1 MLKLNNLQ
9 YNNCIFACKIKA
21 MRFKVHFF
29 FFLFLVLF
37 FSCPEDDGDGL
48 VEIPENDRTEQQII
62 DNDSLLGYFETH
74 YYNSA
79 YLQNNPGFTLDE
91 IIISELPEDG
101 NLPDPNQNTMLSDD
115 IITLTTTYFDVE
127 YEYYIL
133 KINQGES
140 ETSPNFSDRVRVNYE
155 GSLMDGVIFDSSSTP
170 VDFDLTNTI
179 AGWGRVLPEF
189 NNATDFVIN
198 NDGTVDYTNPGIGV
212 MFLPSGMG
220 YYSAAAGDV
229 PVYSNLIFKFK
240 LFESEENDH
249 DFDNVPSHLE
259 DLNGNL
265 DLTDDNTDD
274 DPYADFV
281 DSDDDNDGTLTID
294 EDLEPDSDLTE
305 DRDGDG
311 DPENDIG
318 DGDPTNDDTDGDG
331 IPNYL
336 DTDNSE
342 SRDD

>member
-1 MLKLNNLQ
+1 
-9 YNNCIFACKIKA
+9 
-21 MRFKVHFF
+21 MRFKAHFF
-29 FFLFLVLF
+29 FFFLLVLF
-37 FSCPEDDGDGL
+37 FSCPEDPNDGL
-48 VEIPENDRTEQQII
+48 VQIEENDRTEQQII
-62 DNDSLLGYFETH
+62 DNDSLLQYFETH

-79 YLQNNPGFTLDE
+79 YLQSNPNFTLDN
-91 IIISELPEDG
+91 IVISELPEDG
-101 NLPDPNQNTMLSDD
+101 NLPDPDQNTMLIDD
-115 IITLTTTYFDVE
+115 IEAFTTTYFDVE

-133 KINQGES
+133 RINQGAS
-140 ETSPNFSDRVRVNYE
+140 EISPNFSDRVRVNFE
-155 GSLMDGVIFDSSSTP
+155 GTLMDGLIFDSSSTP

-189 NNATDFVIN
+189 NNATEFVVN
-198 NDGTVDYTNPGIGV
+198 NDGTIDYNNPGVGV
-212 MFLPSGMG
+212 MFLPSGLG
-220 YYSAAAGDV
+220 YFSSAAGSV
-229 PVYSNLIFKFK
+229 PVYSNLIFKFE
-240 LFESEENDH
+240 LLESEENDH

-259 DLNGNL
+259 DLDGDL
-265 DLTDDNTDD
+265 DLTDDNTDE
-274 DPYADFV
+274 DPYANFV

-294 EDLEPDSDLTE
+294 EDLEPDTDLTV

-336 DTDNSE
+336 DTDNTE